1 MLLVIDVGNTETV
14 FGLYA
19 GDALKTHWRFS
30 SHVNRTADE
39 SWILLRMWCDSQ
51 NLRAA
56 DIRGVVISSVVPN
69 LTSVFSDMASRHLK
83 TDPLIVSSETDTGLV
98 ILYDTPRTVGAD
110 RICNAVGGVARHG
123 APLVVVDFGTATTFD
138 VISEKKEY
146 LGGMICLGLRG
157 AAQELHRVA
166 AKLPRVDLVF
176 PDSVVGRNTETS
188 IQSGIMWGTSIMVDG
203 LVNAI
208 AAELGVPDLRAV
220 ATGGMAELVSAKSRC
235 IRSVEPFLTLEGMK
249 LIHRRIASRTTS

>member
-14 FGLYA
+14 FGLYE
-19 GDALKTHWRFS
+19 GDSLKTTWRLS

-51 NLRAA
+51 NCSASE
-56 DIRGVVISSVVPN
+56 IRGVVISSVVPS

-83 TDPLIVSSETDTGLV
+83 TDPLVVSSETDTGLP

-110 RICNAVGGVARHG
+110 RICNAVAGVARFG

-138 VISEKKEY
+138 VISERSEY

-157 AAQELHRVA
+157 AAQELHRLA
-166 AKLPRVDLVF
+166 AKLPKVDLAF
-176 PDSVVGRNTETS
+176 PDTVVGRNTETS
-188 IQSGIMWGTSIMVDG
+188 IQSGIMWGTAFMVDG
-203 LVNAI
+203 MVSAVS
-208 AAELGVPDLRAV
+208 AELGLPGIRAV
-220 ATGGMAELVSAKSRC
+220 ATGGMAGLIGARSKS

-249 LIHRRIASRTTS
+249 LIHQRIASRTTR

>member
-19 GDALKTHWRFS
+19 GDALKTHWRLS

-110 RICNAVGGVARHG
+110 RICNAVGGIARHG
-123 APLVVVDFGTATTFD
+123 TPLVIVDFGTATTFD

-220 ATGGMAELVSAKSRC
+220 ATGGMAELISAKSRR